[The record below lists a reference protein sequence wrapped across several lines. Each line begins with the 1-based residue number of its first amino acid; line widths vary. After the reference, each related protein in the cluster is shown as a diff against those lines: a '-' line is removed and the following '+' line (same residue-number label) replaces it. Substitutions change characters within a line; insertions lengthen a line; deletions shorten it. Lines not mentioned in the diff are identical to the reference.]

1 MLDKVRK
8 YIEDNKM
15 LNKGDKVVVGV
26 SGGADSTA
34 LLELLFLLR
43 EEYGLSLYVVHI
55 NHGIRPEASED
66 AEYVRELCE
75 ERKLPFYL
83 FEEDIPAM
91 AEREHLSE
99 EEAGRYFR
107 YRCFYKVMCENGAD
121 KLAVAH
127 HMDDQAETVLFHL
140 ARGTDLAG
148 LAGMQPVS
156 GMPVELYAGEA
167 YDFTCHELNKNLT
180 LIRRPG
186 NDGLVKSAPEMDVC
200 DKANDSIRIIR
211 PLLGIRRQEITK
223 WLENRGMS
231 WQEDATNGD
240 DNYARNRIRNRVIK
254 DLSAVN
260 EKASEHIAEFAGR
273 AAEYDGYIR
282 RQALSFIESE
292 AVLLNGSGENIRF
305 RDGMLMDSL
314 NVDGSDKGNLMYK
327 ENLSGIHG
335 IKVKRE
341 QLLSKDRVLSDR
353 VLYEMLIMMAG
364 AKKDITREHVDALYD
379 LLSKQSGR
387 ELNLP
392 YKVRAVISYDWLIL
406 EMAGV
411 TAENGVGIA
420 DGVEIDINDLK
431 YQDNISIKIS
441 DTEKIVLRLIDIQ
454 ADDESFINKMKK
466 FFGKEEKNY
475 TKYFDCDTIDNT
487 LYIRYPVSGDYLICD
502 RDGHSKKLSKHFKDV
517 KLPADERKTKS
528 LLACGSEVLWVLGDR
543 RCEAHLVTRN
553 TTEVLEVEYISEGDA
568 QHF

>member
-75 ERKLPFYL
+75 ERQLPFYL

-107 YRCFYKVMCENGAD
+107 YRCFYKVMSENGAD

-156 GMPVELYAGEA
+156 
-167 YDFTCHELNKNLT
+167 
-180 LIRRPG
+180 
-186 NDGLVKSAPEMDVC
+186 EMDAC

-223 WLENRGMS
+223 WLEDRGMS

-282 RQALSFIESE
+282 RQAISFIESE
-292 AVLLNGSGENIRF
+292 AVLLNGSGGNIRF

-406 EMAGV
+406 EMAGKPAGKGVIEETTGV
-411 TAENGVGIA
+411 TEKNGVGIA
-420 DGVEIDINDLK
+420 DGIEIDINDLK

-568 QHF
+568 PHF